1 MSDIIIGV
9 ALWHLSPI
17 IDIDYLAFYLLFIY
31 LFYISGC
38 IGSGHRS
45 GHSEREIMGRLAGEE
60 AGGEPRQGR
69 AAICADWRATTS
81 QQLYHS
87 NYN

>member
-9 ALWHLSPI
+9 ALWHLSPRF
-17 IDIDYLAFYLLFIY
+17 LA
-31 LFYISGC
+31 GC